1 MSGGI
6 QKFMM
11 MDMSYD
17 MIKYC
22 RDAEANVSDDSIE
35 TSFVVGDEEY
45 LPIKERYTFFPFLFV
60 RLLKQCI
67 PFQHLLEPSYGEIK
81 YIQRCI
87 CVLCIQ

>member
-17 MIKYC
+17 MINYC

-60 RLLKQCI
+60 RLLKEV
-67 PFQHLLEPSYGEIK
+67 FLFVEPSYGEIK